1 MIVLR
6 MILGGILGLIAGAIL
21 TGLIAAGLF
30 AWLGDDALD
39 VVLAVGPFGLM
50 LGIGVGATWQVLQS
64 DKKQ

>member
-1 MIVLR
+1 
-6 MILGGILGLIAGAIL
+6 MILGGVLGSIAGAIL
-21 TGLIAAGLF
+21 SGLIAAGLF

-50 LGIGVGATWQVLQS
+50 LGIGVGATWQVLQN